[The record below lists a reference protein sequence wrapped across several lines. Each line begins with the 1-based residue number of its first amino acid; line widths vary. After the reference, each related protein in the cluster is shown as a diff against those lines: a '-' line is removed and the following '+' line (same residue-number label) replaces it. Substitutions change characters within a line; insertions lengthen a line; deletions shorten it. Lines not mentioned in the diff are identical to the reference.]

1 MNNNYYDKYI
11 NPPLLPTGV
20 KWVIF
25 LIITAFLSLIFYS
38 CHLDYSDERDY
49 MGYTV
54 TDKAVKNEGNS
65 GIYLV
70 YTVDKDGEV
79 MVFSV
84 EDRMLEGRYDSS
96 DDYARIEV
104 GKTYNFHTIGV
115 RNHFWSSYPT
125 IMTMEEVK

>member
-1 MNNNYYDKYI
+1 MNNNYYDKYT
-11 NPPLLPTGV
+11 NTSLLSTGE

-25 LIITAFLSLIFYS
+25 LVIAAFLSMILHGCY
-38 CHLDYSDERDY
+38 LNYADERDY
-49 MGYTV
+49 MGYIV
-54 TDKAVKNEGNS
+54 TDKAVKGNS
-65 GIYLV
+65 GMYLV

-84 EDRMLEGRYDSS
+84 EDRMLEGRYNSS
-96 DDYARIEV
+96 DDYAKIEV